1 MESSET
7 TDPLYQVCTRE
18 CQCSIRLPEPR
29 LTHFSEPRNTR
40 KTRKMAP
47 SFVSFVY
54 FVVHSI
60 VCNGIQFAA
69 VPLPVDSPSF
79 DSLGDDLG
87 GSHLTKFVVS
97 SFLIPISGFSFL
109 VQQFPVPIPPRT
121 RYIASHDG
129 SASTPGDISTK
140 G

>member
-18 CQCSIRLPEPR
+18 CQFSIRLPEPR
-29 LTHFSEPRNTR
+29 LTHFSEPRNTQKVPR
-40 KTRKMAP
+40 
-47 SFVSFVY
+47 SFVY
-54 FVVHSI
+54 FVCFVVLSI

-97 SFLIPISGFSFL
+97 SFRIPISAFSFL

-121 RYIASHDG
+121 RYLASHDG
-129 SASTPGDISTK
+129 
-140 G
+140 